1 MKKSV
6 LGFKGIL
13 LSKYGVVLLGISLV
27 MLTILGCSTT
37 PSFYIRQDIDFSY
50 IKKVAVLPLEN
61 LTSDRFAGEN
71 VSQLVINELLASG
84 LCDVVVPG
92 EALSMLDTLRL
103 KSTQTLKEEHIK
115 AIGNTLG
122 VQAVI
127 FGSVEKF
134 GEVRMGNISAP
145 EVTITLI
152 MAETD
157 GGSIIWSVT
166 CTRGGASFWDRHFG
180 TRADTLSETSIKVVR
195 EAVQTLM

>member
-1 MKKSV
+1 MRYKKRV
-6 LGFKGIL
+6 LRIVIL
-13 LSKYGVVLLGISLV
+13 WVVLI
-27 MLTILGCSTT
+27 TLGCSGG

-61 LTSDRFAGEN
+61 LTTDRFAGEN
-71 VSQLVINELLASG
+71 ISRLVISELLASG
-84 LCDVVVPG
+84 LCDVVIPG
-92 EALSMLDTLRL
+92 EALSVLNTLRL
-103 KSTQTLKEEHIK
+103 KSTQALKAEHIK
-115 AIGNTLG
+115 AIGSALG

-145 EVTITLI
+145 EVTITLM

-157 GGSIIWSVT
+157 GGSVIWSVT

-195 EAVQTLM
+195 EALETLMY

>member
-1 MKKSV
+1 MNRNYFHTKYKKHV
-6 LGFKGIL
+6 
-13 LSKYGVVLLGISLV
+13 
-27 MLTILGCSTT
+27 LTIAILWMVLTTLGCGGG

-50 IKKVAVLPLEN
+50 VKKVAVLPLEN

-71 VSQLVINELLASG
+71 ISRLVINELLASG

-103 KSTQTLKEEHIK
+103 KSTQTLKAEHIK
-115 AIGNTLG
+115 TIGSALG
-122 VQAVI
+122 VQAVV

-145 EVTITLI
+145 EVTVTLI
-152 MAETD
+152 MAETNE
-157 GGSIIWSVT
+157 GSIIWSVT
-166 CTRGGASFWDRHFG
+166 STCGGASFWDRHFG

-195 EAVQTLM
+195 EALQTLM